1 MTAETTA
8 NTAGDTAAADP
19 AGTAPAPTGAAPRT
33 MSYPRALVKLARPKQ
48 WAKNVLVFAAP
59 LAAGALR
66 EPGVIGRTAVAFV
79 AFSLAASGTYFI
91 NDALDHTADRLHPK
105 KKHRPI
111 AAGLVRPR
119 AAILW
124 GIVLL
129 AAALA
134 VSVPIS
140 GGRLTLVVGV
150 YLALT
155 VFYSTKGKQIPIV
168 ELAAVAAGFVIRAI
182 AGGVAAQVPLSE
194 WFLIVASFGSL
205 FMVAGKRH
213 AEISD
218 LGTDGATHR
227 AVLVHYSTAFLG
239 QVRTMAMAVTVTG
252 YGLWAFGGSNLTVKN
267 AWIFQLSMVPFVL
280 ALLRYAMLV
289 DQGRGGA
296 PEEVVLS
303 DRALQLYGLL
313 WVVVFAIGVAARG

>member
-1 MTAETTA
+1 
-8 NTAGDTAAADP
+8 
-19 AGTAPAPTGAAPRT
+19 
-33 MSYPRALVKLARPKQ
+33 MSYPRALLKLARPKQ

-66 EPGVIGRTAVAFV
+66 EPEVLARTGVAFV
-79 AFSLAASGTYFI
+79 AFCFAASGTYFI
-91 NDALDHTADRLHPK
+91 NDALDHNADRLHPK
-105 KKHRPI
+105 KQHRPV
-111 AAGLVRPR
+111 AAGLVQPR
-119 AAILW
+119 AAITI
-124 GIVLL
+124 GVVLL
-129 AAALA
+129 LLALA
-134 VSVPIS
+134 MSAPVSD
-140 GGRLTLVVGV
+140 GRLAAVVAV

-155 VFYSTKGKQIPIV
+155 VFYSTKGKQIPVV

-218 LGTDGATHR
+218 LGEDGTSHR

-239 QVRTMAMAVTVTG
+239 QVRTMSMAVAVTG
-252 YGLWAFGGSNLTVKN
+252 YGLWAFGDPSRG
-267 AWIFQLSMVPFVL
+267 AAYQWIFQLSMIPFVL

-303 DRALQLYGLL
+303 DRALQVYGVL
-313 WVVVFAIGVAARG
+313 WVAVFALGVAVRG